1 METKNEYSHLA
12 WNGGDDYELL
22 FTASLE
28 NGDQISKLS
37 KKLGIELTKI
47 GEITDG
53 QNIRLLGDDG
63 AEIDTKSKGYRH
75 F

>member
-1 METKNEYSHLA
+1 MNCYSLR
-12 WNGGDDYELL
+12 
-22 FTASLE
+22 
-28 NGDQISKLS
+28 
-37 KKLGIELTKI
+37 
-47 GEITDG
+47 